1 MADVSIG
8 EKGVAMRGILIAV
21 LMLLVMS
28 CTTQRVIEVP
38 VERVRVDSVYLTKLQ
53 RDTLVERDSVV
64 IQIVGD
70 TVYRTHVKYI
80 YKTRL
85 LRDTVLKQRTDTITK
100 VVTVEKERRR
110 TASDYA
116 FGIGLGV
123 IAVLAL
129 VGWAKGR

>member
-1 MADVSIG
+1 
-8 EKGVAMRGILIAV
+8 MRGLLIAV

-28 CTTQRVIEVP
+28 CTTQRIVEVP
-38 VERVRVDSVYLTKLQ
+38 VERVRTDSVYLTKLQ

-64 IQIVGD
+64 MQIVGD

-85 LRDTVLKQRTDTITK
+85 LRDTVLRLKTDTVTK

-110 TASDYA
+110 SASDYA
-116 FGIGLGV
+116 WGIALAIIG
-123 IAVLAL
+123 AL
-129 VGWAKGR
+129 VLVGYVKRR

>member
-8 EKGVAMRGILIAV
+8 ENGVALRGILIAV

-28 CTTQRVIEVP
+28 CTTQRIVEVP
-38 VERVRVDSVYLTKLQ
+38 VERVRTDSVYLTKLQ

-64 IQIVGD
+64 MQIVGD

-85 LRDTVLKQRTDTITK
+85 VRDTVLRLKTDTVTK
-100 VVTVEKERRR
+100 VVTVEKERKR
-110 TASDYA
+110 TVGDFAW
-116 FGIGLGV
+116 GIALAIIG
-123 IAVLAL
+123 AL
-129 VGWAKGR
+129 VLVGYVKRR

>member
-1 MADVSIG
+1 
-8 EKGVAMRGILIAV
+8 MRAKVFALRAIVFALVLLAV
-21 LMLLVMS
+21 G
-28 CTTQRVIEVP
+28 CTSQRVIEVP
-38 VERVRVDSVYLTKLQ
+38 VERVRTDSVYLTKLQ

-64 IQIVGD
+64 MQIVGD

-110 TASDYA
+110 TASDYV
-116 FGIGLGV
+116 FGIGLGA

-129 VGWAKGR
+129 VGLAKSW

>member
-1 MADVSIG
+1 
-8 EKGVAMRGILIAV
+8 MRGILIAV

-28 CTTQRVIEVP
+28 CTTQRIVEVP
-38 VERVRVDSVYLTKLQ
+38 VERVRTDSVYLTKLQ

-64 IQIVGD
+64 MQIVGD

-100 VVTVEKERRR
+100 VVTVEKERKR
-110 TASDYA
+110 TVGDYTW
-116 FGIGLGV
+116 GIALAV
-123 IAVLAL
+123 IGAL
-129 VGWAKGR
+129 VLVGYVKRR

>member
-1 MADVSIG
+1 
-8 EKGVAMRGILIAV
+8 MRGILIAV

-38 VERVRVDSVYLTKLQ
+38 VERVHTDSVYLTKLQ

-64 IQIVGD
+64 MQIVGD

-85 LRDTVLKQRTDTITK
+85 LRDTVLRLKTDTVTK
-100 VVTVEKERRR
+100 VVTVEKERKR
-110 TASDYA
+110 TVGDYA
-116 FGIGLGV
+116 WGIALAIIG
-123 IAVLAL
+123 AL
-129 VGWAKGR
+129 VLVGYVKRR

>member
-1 MADVSIG
+1 
-8 EKGVAMRGILIAV
+8 MRGILIAV

-38 VERVRVDSVYLTKLQ
+38 VERVRTDSVYLTKLQ

-64 IQIVGD
+64 MQIVGD

-110 TASDYA
+110 SASDYA
-116 FGIGLGV
+116 WGIGLGV

-129 VGWAKGR
+129 IGWAKGR

>member
-1 MADVSIG
+1 
-8 EKGVAMRGILIAV
+8 MRANLFAFKAILFAIV
-21 LMLLVMS
+21 LLVVG
-28 CTTQRVIEVP
+28 CTSTRVVEVP
-38 VERVRVDSVYLTKLQ
+38 VERVRTDSVYLTKLQ

-64 IQIVGD
+64 MQIVGD
-70 TVYRTHVKYI
+70 TVYRTHVKYV

-100 VVTVEKERRR
+100 VVAVEKERRR

-129 VGWAKGR
+129 VGWVKGR